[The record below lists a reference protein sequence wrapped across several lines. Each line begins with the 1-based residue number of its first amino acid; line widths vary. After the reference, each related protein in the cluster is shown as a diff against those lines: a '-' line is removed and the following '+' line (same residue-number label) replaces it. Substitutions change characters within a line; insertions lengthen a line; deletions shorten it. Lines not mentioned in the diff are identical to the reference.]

1 MGCGNS
7 SSTNVESSHT
17 RFIIAKDYTE
27 LDGRTSGEGVK
38 TTKAWEATLTP
49 TLLTQRRQEFWQ
61 NFRGHSR
68 SSVLLLKQACDA
80 DAASAKLMLEMEGF
94 VLENGTMAVCVSPHG
109 HRYELPPFILTDPV
123 KFRDPNGQV
132 VVKKVL
138 KEGVIKVKVRTVFT
152 AQEEEIQINNAELVK
167 ELKRNYLE
175 KHQEVNDVR
184 MFFGGRELT
193 EGKSIISYGVDDGM
207 VVQVYKKGGES

>member
-152 AQEEEIQINNAELVK
+152 AQEEEIQINN
-167 ELKRNYLE
+167 
-175 KHQEVNDVR
+175 D
-184 MFFGGRELT
+184 
-193 EGKSIISYGVDDGM
+193 
-207 VVQVYKKGGES
+207 

>member
-184 MFFGGRELT
+184 MFFGGRELA

>member
-1 MGCGNS
+1 M
-7 SSTNVESSHT
+7 
-17 RFIIAKDYTE
+17 
-27 LDGRTSGEGVK
+27 
-38 TTKAWEATLTP
+38 TP

-94 VLENGTMAVCVSPHG
+94 VLENGTMAVCISPHG

-123 KFRDPNGQV
+123 KFRDPSGQV

-138 KEGVIKVKVRTVFT
+138 KEAVIKIKIRTVFT
-152 AQEEEIQINNAELVK
+152 AQEEEIQLNNGELAK
-167 ELKRNYLE
+167 ELKRIYLE

-184 MFFGGRELT
+184 MFFGGRELAD
-193 EGKSIISYGVDDGM
+193 GKSIISYGVDDGM
-207 VVQVYKKGGES
+207 VVQVFKKGGES